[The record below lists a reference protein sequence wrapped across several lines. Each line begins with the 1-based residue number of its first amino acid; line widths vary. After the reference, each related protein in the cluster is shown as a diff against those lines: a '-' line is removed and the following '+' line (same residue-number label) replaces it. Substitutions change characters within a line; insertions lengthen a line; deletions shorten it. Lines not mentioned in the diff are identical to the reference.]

1 MHPGEGE
8 FLIRE
13 IDAGPLWMR
22 RTSDAYYDCCSHC
35 DDIFL
40 RDKCTLKNCH
50 SRCMSLNRPTYRR
63 IGARNCVW
71 RRNKLIP
78 CISMYFILFPIYN
91 NPRQLDT
98 LSGARKHRTN
108 WSLRKGIEQ
117 GAMHIATTLWIFR
130 CIISQMVIRG
140 ITNGRTMTTVEF
152 IIYGPLPSRGWVWVM
167 TGRDTEDLIAG
178 PATVRLLIIGEYSG
192 APSSVVECKF

>member
-1 MHPGEGE
+1 MHVEELPQSLYVVKSPNLQEDRGTE
-8 FLIRE
+8 LCV
-13 IDAGPLWMR
+13 AGGG
-22 RTSDAYYDCCSHC
+22 TSWSPA
-35 DDIFL
+35 F
-40 RDKCTLKNCH
+40 RCTLYSFQYTTILDNSTRFPGRENTEGIDHCERGL
-50 SRCMSLNRPTYRR
+50 SRGQCILRRSRNRT
-63 IGARNCVW
+63 A
-71 RRNKLIP
+71 
-78 CISMYFILFPIYN
+78 
-91 NPRQLDT
+91 T
-98 LSGARKHRTN
+98 
-108 WSLRKGIEQ
+108 
-117 GAMHIATTLWIFR
+117 TTLWIFR